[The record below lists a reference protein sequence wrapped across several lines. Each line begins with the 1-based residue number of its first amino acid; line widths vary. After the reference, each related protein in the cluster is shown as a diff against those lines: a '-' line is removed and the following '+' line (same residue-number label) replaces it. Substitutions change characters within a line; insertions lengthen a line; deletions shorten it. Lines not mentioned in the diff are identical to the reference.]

1 MERVIEVSIF
11 SLPLTQPSTLYV
23 SSCIEYAVEANILSR
38 DIGVLWDTYV
48 LKLRG
53 TDKNIQSYLEH
64 LQDIGFKIRMA
75 KTKK

>member
-11 SLPLTQPSTLYV
+11 TLPLTQPSSSYIT
-23 SSCIEYAVEANILSR
+23 SCIEYAVEANILSR
-38 DIGVLWDTYV
+38 DVGVLWDTYI

-53 TDKNIQSYLEH
+53 NDKNIQAYIAH

>member
-11 SLPLTQPSTLYV
+11 TPPLTQPSTLYI

-38 DIGVLWDTYV
+38 DIGVLWDKYV

-53 TDKNIQSYLEH
+53 NDKNTQLYMAHLEE
-64 LQDIGFKIRMA
+64 IGFKIHVA
-75 KTKK
+75 KTK